1 MQLRVLFARLSLH
14 KIVICAW
21 DVHGMCM
28 GCACVHRQT
37 PYTPMQRLRQIIKV
51 ALSPLHRAGAMDM
64 CKRALLL
71 HSC

>member
-14 KIVICAW
+14 KIEICAW
-21 DVHGMCM
+21 DVHVC
-28 GCACVHRQT
+28 T
-37 PYTPMQRLRQIIKV
+37 DPYTPRQRLRQIIKV